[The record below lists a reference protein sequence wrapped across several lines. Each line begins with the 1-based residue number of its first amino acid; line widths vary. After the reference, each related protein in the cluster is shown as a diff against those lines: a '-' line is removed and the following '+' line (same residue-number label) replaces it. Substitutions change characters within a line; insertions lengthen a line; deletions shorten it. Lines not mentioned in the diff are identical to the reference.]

1 MKPFYTNGK
10 LAEQYF
16 YETVKIFQNVYIFE
30 NYIGERNQ
38 VKEMWQKIS
47 DAVTNFPYDIIFEVG
62 GVYAAI
68 TWKETQNLGT
78 QPAYVFQ
85 RIQFAELNST

>member
-1 MKPFYTNGK
+1 MNTLIHIRLEIDFEMKPFYTNGK

-47 DAVTNFPYDIIFEVG
+47 DAVTNFP
-62 GVYAAI
+62 
-68 TWKETQNLGT
+68 
-78 QPAYVFQ
+78 
-85 RIQFAELNST
+85 

>member
-1 MKPFYTNGK
+1 MWVKIFKNVPSEICGRQLLKNFTWSILEYLDPYKTRKDFEMKPFYTNGK

-38 VKEMWQKIS
+38 VKEM
-47 DAVTNFPYDIIFEVG
+47 
-62 GVYAAI
+62 
-68 TWKETQNLGT
+68 
-78 QPAYVFQ
+78 
-85 RIQFAELNST
+85 

>member
-1 MKPFYTNGK
+1 MNTLIHIRLEIDFEMKPFYTNGK

-16 YETVKIFQNVYIFE
+16 YETVKIFQDVYIFE

-47 DAVTNFPYDIIFEVG
+47 DAVTNFP
-62 GVYAAI
+62 
-68 TWKETQNLGT
+68 
-78 QPAYVFQ
+78 
-85 RIQFAELNST
+85 